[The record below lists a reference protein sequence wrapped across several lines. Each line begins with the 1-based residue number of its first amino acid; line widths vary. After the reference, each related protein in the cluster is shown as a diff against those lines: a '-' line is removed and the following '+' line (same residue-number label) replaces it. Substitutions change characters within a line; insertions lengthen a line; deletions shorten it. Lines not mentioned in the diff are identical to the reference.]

1 MILAQVP
8 NLISLSR
15 IPLTALAL
23 YCFYV
28 DRIGIA
34 VFLFGIASLSDML
47 DGYLA
52 RRFLLE
58 SEFGRLIDPIT
69 DKVMV
74 LAGFTVLA
82 WKEIL
87 PWWVV
92 GVLALRE
99 VGLTLYRFA
108 VLSKDN
114 RVVPAFW
121 WGKTKTGLQM
131 FTLVLGFATLL
142 SRIDSLVLLVRWLA
156 YLSVLVSLYSGY
168 RILVG
173 RDGSD

>member
-1 MILAQVP
+1 MF
-8 NLISLSR
+8 R
-15 IPLTALAL
+15 K
-23 YCFYV
+23 F
-28 DRIGIA
+28 
-34 VFLFGIASLSDML
+34 M
-47 DGYLA
+47 
-52 RRFLLE
+52 
-58 SEFGRLIDPIT
+58 
-69 DKVMV
+69 
-74 LAGFTVLA
+74 AGFIALA
-82 WKEIL
+82 WKGIL

-108 VLSKDN
+108 VLRKDN

-121 WGKTKTGLQM
+121 WGKAKTSLQM
-131 FTLVLGFATLL
+131 FTLVLGFVVLL
-142 SRIDSLVLLVRWLA
+142 SRTSLLIGVVKWLA